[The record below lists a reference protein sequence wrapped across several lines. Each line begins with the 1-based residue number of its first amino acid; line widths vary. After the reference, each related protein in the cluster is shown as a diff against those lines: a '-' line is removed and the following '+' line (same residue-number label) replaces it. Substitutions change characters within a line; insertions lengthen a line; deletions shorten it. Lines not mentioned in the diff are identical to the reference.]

1 VNRTY
6 AEMADHC
13 GAGVLPARP
22 RKPRDKAK
30 VEACVLIVERYLL
43 GRLRHRRFYSLG
55 ELNQAIQEM
64 LIHLNELPPLRRL
77 GVTRRHLLEELD
89 RPVLKPLPA
98 EPYVYAEWRLR
109 RAGLD
114 YHIDVDGHYYSVPH
128 RFANEELSVRLTARM
143 VEVFRKGER
152 IAVHLR
158 GSGNHKH
165 TTVQEHMPSSHRRFA
180 DWTIERIHRDAA
192 AIGVSTKMLCRL
204 ILESRQ
210 HPEQGFRACM
220 GIIRLVKSYCGAR
233 VEAACLRG
241 AGDRRPDLWFRQIHP
256 TQQSRSPGSHQACV
270 ARKLTPTALATAR
283 PVQCVA
289 VPGACEQGRA
299 STLATISGGS
309 GSLPGLRVLSRRNP
323 SR

>member
-1 VNRTY
+1 
-6 AEMADHC
+6 
-13 GAGVLPARP
+13 
-22 RKPRDKAK
+22 
-30 VEACVLIVERYLL
+30 
-43 GRLRHRRFYSLG
+43 
-55 ELNQAIQEM
+55 M

-180 DWTIERIHRDAA
+180 DWTIEGIHRDAA

-210 HPEQGFRACM
+210 HPEQGFRACWASS
-220 GIIRLVKSYCGAR
+220 GSSNPIAAHASKPPACGALEIGARTYGSVKSILLNNLDRQAATRRAWPASSHRPPWRQR
-233 VEAACLRG
+233 V
-241 AGDRRPDLWFRQIHP
+241 
-256 TQQSRSPGSHQACV
+256 
-270 ARKLTPTALATAR
+270 
-283 PVQCVA
+283 
-289 VPGACEQGRA
+289 
-299 STLATISGGS
+299 
-309 GSLPGLRVLSRRNP
+309 P
-323 SR
+323 SNA